1 MRKLRLH
8 SPWGH
13 QDSNVCAVIHFL
25 LCWSLVQ
32 FSSVAQLCQVFA
44 TPWTTACQ
52 ASLSITHS
60 QSLLKLVS
68 IESVML
74 SNHLILCCP
83 LLLPSIFPSI
93 RVFSNE
99 SLVHSDTI
107 VLSSLLYHWSPKYPM
122 VLGCVQVY
130 WKYVN
135 SSQFHLSSPYIYLK
149 EKVTNNKENTHFP
162 VCHISLV
169 YFFLCVW
176 IY

>member
-1 MRKLRLH
+1 M
-8 SPWGH
+8 S
-13 QDSNVCAVIHFL
+13 VL
-25 LCWSLVQ
+25 LSTFFFADHW
-32 FSSVAQLCQVFA
+32 FSSVQSLSCVQLFA

-60 QSLLKLVS
+60 QILLKLMS
-68 IESVML
+68 IELVML

-83 LLLPSIFPSI
+83 LLLPSVFPSI

-107 VLSSLLYHWSPKYPM
+107 VLSSLLYHWLPKYPM

-169 YFFLCVW
+169 YFFLCVCEY
-176 IY
+176 ISICTLEICH